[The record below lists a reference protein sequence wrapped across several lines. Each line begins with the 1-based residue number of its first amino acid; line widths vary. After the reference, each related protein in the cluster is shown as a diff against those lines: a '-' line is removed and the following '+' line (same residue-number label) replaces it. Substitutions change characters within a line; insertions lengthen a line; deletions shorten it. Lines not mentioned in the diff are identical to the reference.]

1 MEDVS
6 VGEAK
11 SRFSELI
18 SRATAGERFLIR
30 RRSRPVAVLIGS
42 GELERLERMS
52 RVAHRLALV
61 LGQDA
66 ALLKQVEAQEV
77 HPAMAAYG
85 LWRDEP
91 ELVALADEIRANRQ
105 EQSSRPEMTL

>member
-1 MEDVS
+1 MKDIS

-42 GELERLERMS
+42 GELERLERLS
-52 RVAHRLALV
+52 RIAHQLALV

-66 ALLKQVEAQEV
+66 ALLKQVEDQKV

-91 ELVALADEIRANRQ
+91 ELAVLIDEIRANRQ
-105 EQSSRPEMTL
+105 EQSFRPETTL

>member
-1 MEDVS
+1 MKDIS

-18 SRATAGERFLIR
+18 SRATAGERFLIHR
-30 RRSRPVAVLIGS
+30 QSRPVAVLIGS
-42 GELERLERMS
+42 GELERLERLSQML
-52 RVAHRLALV
+52 HRLALV

-66 ALLKQVEAQEV
+66 ALLKQVEAEEV

-91 ELVALADEIRANRQ
+91 ELSALADEIDANRQ
-105 EQSSRPEMTL
+105 EQPSRPEVVP

>member
-1 MEDVS
+1 MENVS

-30 RRSRPVAVLIGS
+30 RRNRPVAVLIGS
-42 GELERLERMS
+42 SELERLERMS
-52 RVAHRLALV
+52 QIAHRLAAV

-85 LWRDEP
+85 LWRDAP
-91 ELVALADEIRANRQ
+91 ELETLADEIRSRRQ
-105 EQSSRPEMTL
+105 EQASRPDIAL

>member
-1 MEDVS
+1 M
-6 VGEAK
+6 
-11 SRFSELI
+11 
-18 SRATAGERFLIR
+18 
-30 RRSRPVAVLIGS
+30 
-42 GELERLERMS
+42 
-52 RVAHRLALV
+52 AHRLALV

-91 ELVALADEIRANRQ
+91 ELAALADEIRTNRQ
-105 EQSSRPEMTL
+105 DQSSRPEIAL